1 LPAGEDRSPG
11 RSVRLNSGAGADGSS
26 ARGQVRLV
34 CEATST
40 TVTLSDPD
48 ATPAYAPGSRTGLL
62 LYTGTGLVA
71 GVADPA
77 WAKVE
82 LSMPDGLGV
91 TMSDVNKATRQ
102 FSSFTLTNPATTRLW
117 AGRWDD
123 GPDTR
128 SLHDVLDAGAARAVL
143 RELAAVASS
152 SERLSVTQ

>member
-1 LPAGEDRSPG
+1 
-11 RSVRLNSGAGADGSS
+11 
-26 ARGQVRLV
+26 
-34 CEATST
+34 
-40 TVTLSDPD
+40 
-48 ATPAYAPGSRTGLL
+48 
-62 LYTGTGLVA
+62 
-71 GVADPA
+71 
-77 WAKVE
+77 
-82 LSMPDGLGV
+82 MPDGLGA

-128 SLHDVLDAGAARAVL
+128 SLHNVLDAGAARAVL